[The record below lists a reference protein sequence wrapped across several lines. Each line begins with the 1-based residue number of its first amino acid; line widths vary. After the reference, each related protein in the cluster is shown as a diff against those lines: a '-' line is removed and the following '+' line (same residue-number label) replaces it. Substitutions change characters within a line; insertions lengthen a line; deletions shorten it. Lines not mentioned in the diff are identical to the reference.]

1 MQIQTDFSCGLI
13 SRGPWSDLWTM
24 RMTQWLKSKKSNKS
38 SDNRPGA
45 AWVKGIPHAQNF
57 PGLNYT
63 GSTVDCGWILP
74 ISASI
79 SARQIPAT
87 IEARWRASS
96 ASAVW
101 PLWSPAIAIFKWRT
115 SE

>member
-13 SRGPWSDLWTM
+13 SRGPWSDLRTM
-24 RMTQWLKSKKSNKS
+24 RIRQWLKCNKSNKS
-38 SDNRPGA
+38 SGNCSDAGKVRGKPQT
-45 AWVKGIPHAQNF
+45 QNSL
-57 PGLNYT
+57 GRNYT
-63 GSTVDCGWILP
+63 DSTVGRGWILP

-79 SARQIPAT
+79 SARQTPAT